1 MTDTK
6 IDQRPT
12 RRFDPARILSVLLRP
27 RQAFTE
33 MASEARATWL
43 TPMLVLS
50 VMATLAV
57 IVSGYLK
64 TRAAMMGEIPLPPD
78 WQYWTP
84 DMQNNYMQAQQATQ
98 GSTFMYV
105 IPFVGAMAALWL
117 GWLVLAGL
125 LHLGSTLFGGRGSMQ
140 SALNVV
146 AWASLPFAIRDILR
160 VVFMLVSGHA
170 IVSPGLSGF
179 SSSAGL
185 VSQLLSR
192 TDIFLVWNIVLFVIG
207 FSVLDGLPRG
217 KAFVGVAIVMLIVL
231 FAQAGL
237 GTIGSGLGG
246 SVVQRPYF

>member
-1 MTDTK
+1 MTDIK
-6 IDQRPT
+6 IDQPPA
-12 RRFDPARILSVLLRP
+12 RRFDFARIMSVLLHP
-27 RQAFTE
+27 RQAFAE

-43 TPMLVLS
+43 TPMLALS

-64 TRAAMMGEIPLPPD
+64 TRAAMLGEIALPPD

-105 IPFVGAMAALWL
+105 IPFVGAMTALWL
-117 GWLVLAGL
+117 GWLVVAGL

-140 SALNVV
+140 SALNIV

-160 VVFMLVSGHA
+160 VVFMLAVGHT
-170 IVSPGLSGF
+170 IVNPGFSGF

-185 VSQLLSR
+185 LTQLLSR

-231 FAQAGL
+231 LAQSGL

-246 SVVQRPYF
+246 SAIQRPFF